1 VGPRGSGPNERG
13 DQGHAKRV
21 SVDEA
26 SRLLGRLGESIR
38 KLVNRHKDAVD
49 TRLLADGYR
58 RLFDLDDIRRL
69 VARVG
74 R

>member
-1 VGPRGSGPNERG
+1 
-13 DQGHAKRV
+13 V